1 MEIVKTDILVI
12 GGGGAGMQAALAARE
27 EGAEVLLVSKTPIG
41 KSTCTYLSG
50 GAFSLAVEG
59 ASREDQVK
67 RTLHVGKGINE
78 RKLVEA
84 LVEDAPE
91 RVRNLERLGLV
102 GEYQKG
108 RFNCLGKPPSWGAP
122 LTDVLAKA
130 VVQQGISVHPWVV
143 IFEILK
149 EKDRVAGAFGFD
161 FHKGKPVAFLSKG
174 AILAN
179 GGGAALYCRHDNPV
193 RITGDGY
200 ALALHAGC
208 RLRDMEFVQFIPVGL
223 AEPGKPTQLIAP
235 LLADFAKI
243 INSKGEDVLAKY
255 QITDR
260 PAATQ
265 SRDLFSLAMILEEK
279 AGREVFIDVR
289 SLSEDDWPKDNM
301 SRSQRSLI
309 LQSFGGSRKPLRIS
323 PMCHFF
329 MGGVAAGENG
339 GTEVPGLFAAG
350 EVMGGLH
357 GANRMGGNALAE
369 ILVFGYRAG
378 RAAAEWAKGQ
388 SLRKVADSSLERS
401 WASKTGSAIGDT
413 PKLLRKRIGEV
424 LWNEGGILRDGPGLA
439 GALNAL
445 QKLSKEDLPR
455 LKAANPKE
463 MMERLEVQNALL
475 VGEMIVRSALMREES
490 RGAHFRRDFPQTDDR
505 NWKGNIFL
513 KKAGEEMDLELRPL
527 A

>member
-1 MEIVKTDILVI
+1 
-12 GGGGAGMQAALAARE
+12 
-27 EGAEVLLVSKTPIG
+27 
-41 KSTCTYLSG
+41 
-50 GAFSLAVEG
+50 
-59 ASREDQVK
+59 
-67 RTLHVGKGINE
+67 
-78 RKLVEA
+78 
-84 LVEDAPE
+84 
-91 RVRNLERLGLV
+91 
-102 GEYQKG
+102 
-108 RFNCLGKPPSWGAP
+108 
-122 LTDVLAKA
+122 
-130 VVQQGISVHPWVV
+130 
-143 IFEILK
+143 
-149 EKDRVAGAFGFD
+149 
-161 FHKGKPVAFLSKG
+161 
-174 AILAN
+174 
-179 GGGAALYCRHDNPV
+179 
-193 RITGDGY
+193 
-200 ALALHAGC
+200 
-208 RLRDMEFVQFIPVGL
+208 
-223 AEPGKPTQLIAP
+223 
-235 LLADFAKI
+235 
-243 INSKGEDVLAKY
+243 
-255 QITDR
+255 
-260 PAATQ
+260 
-265 SRDLFSLAMILEEK
+265 MILEEK